1 MNTDSVTT
9 TAKGFVGNIM
19 NTIKNP
25 SFLLYTGIVLL
36 FLGIGY
42 YVYNYYILPRIN
54 PSWVANNEFLNEDK
68 KSQESEETRP
78 GERPQPDE
86 PEPTISNIYLFHADW
101 CPYSKKV
108 FPTWNQVK
116 DGMDNKIYNNYRLN
130 FMEIDGD
137 KQPQDL
143 NFFEVEYLKNAE
155 KKKIDGYPSIYL
167 VKDGTVTEFDAEPT
181 VDTLTEFIKS
191 VL

>member
-1 MNTDSVTT
+1 MNNNNGTSSTKSLVEN
-9 TAKGFVGNIM
+9 VM
-19 NTIKNP
+19 STIKSP
-25 SFLLYTGIVLL
+25 SFLLYAGIVLL

-54 PSWVANNEFLNEDK
+54 PSWVANNEFLNENK
-68 KSQESEETRP
+68 KNQEIRP
-78 GERPQPDE
+78 GEGPQPEE
-86 PEPTISNIYLFHADW
+86 PDPTVASIYLFHADW

-116 DGMDNKIYNNYRLN
+116 DNMDNKVYNKYRIN
-130 FMEIDGD
+130 FIEIDGD

-143 NFFEVEYLKNAE
+143 NYFEVEFLKNAE

-167 VKDGTVTEFDAEPT
+167 VKDGVVTEFDAEPT

>member
-1 MNTDSVTT
+1 MNTDSVTN
-9 TAKGFVGNIM
+9 TAKGLVGNVM
-19 NTIKNP
+19 NTIKSP
-25 SFLLYTGIVLL
+25 SFLLYTGVVLL

-42 YVYNYYILPRIN
+42 YLYYYYILPRIN
-54 PSWVANNEFLNEDK
+54 PSWVANNEYLNKDAPEQ
-68 KSQESEETRP
+68 QEYRP
-78 GERPQPDE
+78 GPQKQPDQ
-86 PEPTISNIYLFHADW
+86 PEPTIANVYLFHADW

-108 FPTWNQVK
+108 LPTWNQVK
-116 DGMDNKIYNNYRLN
+116 DDMDNKIYNNHRVN
-130 FMEIDGD
+130 FIEIDGD

-167 VKDGTVTEFDAEPT
+167 VKDGSVTEFDAEPT

>member
-1 MNTDSVTT
+1 METETMQTGIVD
-9 TAKGFVGNIM
+9 KIM
-19 NTIKNP
+19 KVVKSP
-25 SFLLYTGIVLL
+25 VFLLYIGVVLL

-42 YVYNYYILPRIN
+42 YVYNYYILPRMN
-54 PSWVANNEFLNEDK
+54 PAWVANNEYLQKES
-68 KSQESEETRP
+68 SQGEGGGSGEGGDTPIKP
-78 GERPQPDE
+78 GEQPVLA
-86 PEPTISNIYLFHADW
+86 NLYLFHADW

-108 FPTWNQVK
+108 LPIWNVVK
-116 DGMDNKIYNNYRLN
+116 ENMEQKVYNGHRLI
-130 FMEIDGD
+130 FTEIDGD

-167 VKDGTVTEFDAEPT
+167 VKGDSVTEFDAEPT
-181 VDTLTEFIKS
+181 AETLTEFVNS